1 MERNNISD
9 VWLEAQIDENG
20 IALSL
25 ISEGVGEDAI
35 VEAVDHYTFEE
46 LQDKSGDMFNM
57 NLSDD
62 SRETLSEMRRLSN
75 IGKIAESDIE
85 AKDET
90 ESQEGK
96 ELPEEGD
103 ILWDDNAP
111 SWSQDDRV
119 EVVNVTDQQADEYVI
134 EERVFGND
142 HVSDANPSYDEQDT
156 VIEATYLDSERS
168 GTYAFPASRLEKP
181 EGTTC
186 TPTWNDSS

>member
-20 IALSL
+20 IALTL
-25 ISEGVGEDAI
+25 ISEGVGEDAV
-35 VEAVDHYTFEE
+35 VEEVDHYTFEE

-57 NLSDD
+57 NLSDE

-85 AKDET
+85 AEDET
-90 ESQEGK
+90 ESQEGE

-103 ILWDDNAP
+103 ILWDDNAS
-111 SWSQDDRV
+111 SWSVDDRV
-119 EVVNVTDQQADEYVI
+119 EVVNVTDKQADEYVI

-142 HVSDANPSYDEQDT
+142 YVSDVNPSYNEEDT
-156 VIEATYLDSERS
+156 VIEATYLDSDDNE
-168 GTYAFPASRLEKP
+168 TYAFPVSRLTEEP
-181 EGTTC
+181 
-186 TPTWNDSS
+186 

>member
-9 VWLEAQIDENG
+9 VWLEAQIDQNG
-20 IALSL
+20 IALTL
-25 ISEGVGEDAI
+25 ISEGVGEDAV

-85 AKDET
+85 ATDET
-90 ESQEGK
+90 ESQEGE

-111 SWSQDDRV
+111 SWSDDDRV
-119 EVVNVTDQQADEYVI
+119 EVVNVTDKKANEYVI
-134 EERVFGND
+134 QENEIIED
-142 HVSDANPSYDEQDT
+142 DCVSHANPSYDEQDT

-181 EGTTC
+181 EGREN
-186 TPTWNDSS
+186 PV